1 MTQEPLL
8 QADAN
13 NRLKALELSSFI
25 VEAPAGAGKTE
36 LLTQRFLKLLPTVK
50 QPEEIIAITF
60 TNKAAAE
67 MRLRI
72 LDSLIAADKGLKP
85 TEAHKQITYHLSL
98 QALQH
103 ADTHHWQLIENPSRL
118 RIFTIDSLCAHLARQ
133 MPLMSRFG
141 AQPHVTDNADALYTL
156 AAEQTLAL
164 LEHKDYS
171 EVIKAALR
179 YVDNDAAELTNL
191 LVTMLAKRDQWL
203 SQAQHEIDPLQLQ
216 NTLRYLVKQALQTTV
231 HAVPTALQHLLMP
244 TARFAAA
251 NLLANDAEACAPL
264 LDWQTPLT
272 AMPEDLAMWRALADF
287 LLTDIG
293 EPRKEKG
300 LNVKFGFPPTDEG
313 KAQKLA
319 LAELIAAIGDHAA
332 LHSVRVLPN
341 LKDGLKDELKD
352 ELKDGSKDELKDD
365 LKNNTSS
372 WQIITTLSK
381 LLNIAVAQLWLTFQR
396 AGEVDFVE
404 IAQRA
409 TRALSDKLEG
419 DNFGEPTELALKLDY
434 QIQHLLVDE
443 FQDTSPSQV
452 DLLKQLTLGWQ
463 ANDART
469 LFCVGD
475 PMQSIYRFRK
485 ANVGLFISAAAD
497 GIGDIYLKKLQ
508 LYRNNRSCPA
518 VVDWINATFATIFPT
533 HDDDVQGA
541 IAYRP
546 FIATKTAENDAG
558 VTVHAIIK
566 QADETADTASQREA
580 DAIIDII
587 QREQSTNPN
596 KKIAVLVRSKKHLA
610 ALVTKL
616 RREHTD
622 IKFQAVE
629 IEALQ
634 GRQIVQ
640 DLLALTHALH
650 HRGDRVHWLA
660 VLRAP
665 WCGLTLHDLHTL
677 AGSNHHATIWSLM
690 QNEEIVNQLEG
701 KERLK
706 HVRDIFAEAFS
717 TQGRMNTSRWLR
729 GVWLMLNGTAC
740 LWEQADI
747 ADVQAFFSC
756 LDHLDRSNQF
766 SPERM
771 TTEIT
776 KLFATPDINGEH
788 CQMMSIHKSKGLE
801 FDCVILPGLG
811 VNTGG
816 NNRDKPLV
824 LWEQVTVDEHT
835 ELLAAPYIPKGLR
848 SDMVS
853 PYDYI
858 ETLENARDA
867 NETARVLY
875 VAATRAERKLHLV
888 GVANQNAK
896 GEIKPT
902 KNSYLDLLWDTVSDE
917 FENTNTANPS
927 FRRKS
932 ESSDLSIT
940 SLDSDA
946 QWNDGEQMEN
956 ISKFTPKLIRLKQLE
971 IPAILQ
977 IEKAFISAP
986 NMPQTLQS
994 PLTISL
1000 NLAADCGSLAHL
1012 YMEMIAND
1020 GLEHWPASRI
1030 NACAA
1035 AMRFWL
1041 LQKGHAESAVA
1052 QQVSNVIA
1060 ALKKTIS
1067 SPQGAWMLAPRKS
1080 RQAELSITAID
1091 ENAEAQEQRIDLTFI
1106 EHDALDEDKLGEK
1119 VRWIIDYKLAAANES
1134 IEIAAEAY
1142 KPQLACYAEL
1152 FAHESL
1158 SIKTAV
1164 FFLNLGKLVEL

>member
-1 MTQEPLL
+1 MTQVDLL
-8 QADAN
+8 EVDAQS
-13 NRLKALELSSFI
+13 RLHALELSSFI

-72 LDSLIAADKGLKP
+72 LDSLIAAATENKP
-85 TEAHKQITYHLSL
+85 TEPHKQITYNLSL

-103 ADTHHWQLIENPSRL
+103 ADIHNWQLIENPSRL

-141 AQPHVTDNADALYTL
+141 AQPRVTDNADALYTQ
-156 AAEQTLAL
+156 AAEQTLTL
-164 LEHKDYS
+164 LEHHDYS
-171 EVIKAALR
+171 EVIKTALR
-179 YVDNDAAELTNL
+179 YVDNDAAQLTNL

-203 SQAQHEIDPLQLQ
+203 TNIQQEISPAQLH
-216 NTLRYLVKQALQTTV
+216 NTLRYLITQALQTAT
-231 HAVPTALQHLLMP
+231 HAIPAALQYAIMP
-244 TARFAAA
+244 VARFAAA
-251 NLLANDAEACAPL
+251 NLLTNDAEAEVPLIDWQAPL
-264 LDWQTPLT
+264 QATPEGLI
-272 AMPEDLAMWRALADF
+272 LWRALADF
-287 LLTDIG
+287 LLTDKG

-300 LNVKFGFPPTDEG
+300 LNVKFGFPPTEEG
-313 KAQKLA
+313 KAQKLV
-319 LAELIAAIGDHAA
+319 LAEVIAAIDNHAA
-332 LHSVRVLPN
+332 LHNVRALPN
-341 LKDGLKDELKD
+341 LKDDA
-352 ELKDGSKDELKDD
+352 
-365 LKNNTSS
+365 NN

-409 TRALSDKLEG
+409 TRALTDS
-419 DNFGEPTELALKLDY
+419 FGEPTELALKLDY

-485 ANVGLFISAAAD
+485 ANVGLFIGAAKD
-497 GIGDIYLKKLQ
+497 GIGDIQLKKLQ

-518 VVDWINATFATIFPT
+518 VVDWINASFATIFPA
-533 HDDDVQGA
+533 HDDDAQGA
-541 IAYRP
+541 ISYRP
-546 FIATKTAENDAG
+546 FIATKPAENDAG
-558 VTVHAIIK
+558 IAVHAIVK
-566 QADETADTASQREA
+566 QTDETAETVSQREA
-580 DAIIDII
+580 DTIIDII
-587 QREQSTNPN
+587 QLERITYPN

-629 IEALQ
+629 IEVLQ

-650 HRGDRVHWLA
+650 HRADRVHWLA

-677 AGSNHHATIWSLM
+677 AGNNHHATIWSLM
-690 QNEEIVNQLEG
+690 HDDVLVDALEG

-706 HVRDIFAEAFS
+706 HVRTIFEEAFAA
-717 TQGRMNTSRWLR
+717 QGRMNISRWLR
-729 GVWLMLNGTAC
+729 GIWLMLNGTAC

-756 LDHLDRSNQF
+756 LDKLDRSNQF

-771 TTEIT
+771 KTEIT
-776 KLFATPDINGEH
+776 KLFATPDANGEYL
-788 CQMMSIHKSKGLE
+788 QMMSIHKSKGLE

-811 VNTGG
+811 ASTGG

-824 LWEQVTVDEHT
+824 LWEQVTVNEHT
-835 ELLAAPYIPKGLR
+835 ELLAAPYIPKGFIPKVLR
-848 SDMVS
+848 DDTVS
-853 PYDYI
+853 AYDYI
-858 ETLENARDA
+858 DTLENERDA
-867 NETARVLY
+867 NEAARVLY

-888 GVANQNAK
+888 GIANQNAN

-902 KNSYLDLLWDTVSDE
+902 KNSYLDLLWAAVGAV
-917 FENTNTANPS
+917 FESADIVNPS
-927 FRRKS
+927 LSHMQKS
-932 ESSDLSIT
+932 ILNGDIT
-940 SLDSDA
+940 H
-946 QWNDGEQMEN
+946 
-956 ISKFTPKLIRLKQLE
+956 FTPNLIRLSQ
-971 IPAILQ
+971 LQ
-977 IEKAFISAP
+977 IPSVLQTEKTLAIQASK
-986 NMPQTLQS
+986 PQTKQNLQKI
-994 PLTISL
+994 TL
-1000 NLAADCGSLAHL
+1000 NLAADAGTLAHF
-1012 YMEMIAND
+1012 YMEMIANE

-1030 NACAA
+1030 DTCANA
-1035 AMRFWL
+1035 MQFWME
-1041 LQKGHAESAVA
+1041 QKGHTKNIAE
-1052 QQVSNVIA
+1052 QQVPYIVA

-1067 SPQGAWMLAPRKS
+1067 SPQGTWILAPRESKKS
-1080 RQAELSITAID
+1080 ELSITTMD
-1091 ENAEAQEQRIDLTFI
+1091 ESNTMQVHRIDLTFI
-1106 EHDALDEDKLGEK
+1106 ENDT
-1119 VRWIIDYKLAAANES
+1119 RWIIDYKLTALDES
-1134 IEIAAEAY
+1134 TDLTLTAEQH
-1142 KPQLACYAEL
+1142 KFQLARYASL
-1152 FAHESL
+1152 FTHENWP
-1158 SIKTAV
+1158 IKKAI
-1164 FFLNLGKLVEL
+1164 FFLTTGQLVEID